1 MVGWRIY
8 LQHIWFTPAESVIP
22 MKRSKSKIVLI
33 VLSFA
38 ALAVALGGAF
48 LLFVAMER
56 EYDATIRHFN
66 FDAVFA
72 LSALAACIGG
82 LLLAVA
88 GFCIPSKKLVFSD
101 KAGKSSFIGV
111 FASVLSGLM
120 CGLLFCVGVKGG
132 IPQEKPGILLAELTF
147 TVLSAI
153 YFFLKA
159 FGAFA
164 KKPTLSLFGLLP
176 ALMCAFMI
184 LNLYFNTDEPLNAPL
199 KIYEIVML
207 VTFMFYFAAETGINI
222 LRPKMNRKFV
232 FAGIL
237 ATACGGMTAVAR
249 LAARIADVDTFKF
262 DIIRCVFCAV
272 IWLCIIASYLE
283 KLLRAREIKEDDA
296 FFDNENGADGEDK
309 IPFAEP
315 DEAEA
320 AAEEAEET
328 VEETVEET
336 ADAAEEAVEEKAEE
350 VAEAAEDA
358 AEEAAEEVSEE
369 TEEAASDSP
378 EKDNKEENN

>member
-1 MVGWRIY
+1 M
-8 LQHIWFTPAESVIP
+8 
-22 MKRSKSKIVLI
+22 
-33 VLSFA
+33 
-38 ALAVALGGAF
+38 
-48 LLFVAMER
+48 
-56 EYDATIRHFN
+56 
-66 FDAVFA
+66 
-72 LSALAACIGG
+72 
-82 LLLAVA
+82 
-88 GFCIPSKKLVFSD
+88 
-101 KAGKSSFIGV
+101 
-111 FASVLSGLM
+111 LSGLM

-237 ATACGGMTAVAR
+237 ATACGGMTAIAR

-315 DEAEA
+315 DEAE
-320 AAEEAEET
+320 EA
-328 VEETVEET
+328 VEETVEE
-336 ADAAEEAVEEKAEE
+336 AEEAVEETVEEVEETAGDAAEKAEE
-350 VAEAAEDA
+350 AVAETAEE

-369 TEEAASDSP
+369 ASDSP
-378 EKDNKEENN
+378 